1 MFKKNLINLLL
12 LLVIGQ
18 AGFSQKNSKNLTD
31 EEVRNFVTTQ
41 FKNQVGYKNAVK
53 GFYDALSNGNTL
65 IWNGVS
71 RKNKPGIL
79 KFEVNSDGSYKSDGS
94 EVYEDSINVTIH
106 DVYLMGTHA
115 NVMGTIQWYVSG
127 VNTVYRTFSCIVMRE
142 KGTLK
147 YIRWASSDN
156 SDYASKVISHS
167 TKLVGGVSA
176 FNEMRDAML
185 NGEFKRAKII
195 SDSLVEKDP
204 NWALAHLGQLQYY
217 SGINEKNKAEE
228 YFNKAFSK
236 LKGVSSAERH
246 LILAYSPY
254 EDIETTKYHLDQ
266 ALFFASDD
274 LLIRF
279 LKSMNET
286 NAKIAIEIMLA
297 AWQRFPTNGAVNNL
311 LGYKYMQ
318 DGQMEK
324 AKQHFE
330 IYIRQ
335 YPKTANA
342 YDSYGD
348 YYSKMGDKKKAKEM
362 YLKAYELNNEF
373 TGSKKKAE
381 KL

>member
-1 MFKKNLINLLL
+1 MFKKKLISLLL
-12 LLVIGQ
+12 ILVISQ

-31 EEVRNFVTTQ
+31 EEVRNFVTNQ
-41 FKNQVGYKNAVK
+41 IKNQVGYKNAVK

-65 IWNGVS
+65 IWNGLS
-71 RKNKPGIL
+71 RKVKPAIL

-94 EVYEDSINVTIH
+94 GFYEDSVNVTIH
-106 DVYLMGTHA
+106 DIYLMGTHA

-127 VNTVYRTFSCIVMRE
+127 VNTIYRNFSSIITRE
-142 KGTLK
+142 KGILK

-156 SDYASKVISHS
+156 SDYASKVITHS
-167 TKLVGGVSA
+167 TKLIGGGAA

-185 NGEFKRAKII
+185 NAEFKRAKLI
-195 SDSLVEKDP
+195 SDTLVQKDP

-217 SGINEKNKAEE
+217 FSINEKDKTEE
-228 YFNKAFSK
+228 CFNKAFSK
-236 LKGVSSAERH
+236 LNGVSSAERH

-286 NAKIAIEIMLA
+286 NAKIAIEIMLG

-318 DGQMEK
+318 EGQMEK

-348 YYSKMGDKKKAKEM
+348 YYAKMGDKKKAKEM
-362 YLKAYELNNEF
+362 YLKAYKLNNEF

>member
-1 MFKKNLINLLL
+1 MRKKILISLLV

-18 AGFSQKNSKNLTD
+18 TGFSQKNSKNLTD
-31 EEVRNFVTTQ
+31 EEVRNFVTNQ
-41 FKNQVGYKNAVK
+41 LKNQVGYKNAVK

-71 RKNKPGIL
+71 RKNKPAIL

-94 EVYEDSINVTIH
+94 GFYEDSINVTIH

-127 VNTVYRTFSCIVMRE
+127 VNTIYRNFSCIITRE

-156 SDYASKVISHS
+156 SDYASKVITPS
-167 TKLVGGVSA
+167 TKLVGGAAA
-176 FNEMRDAML
+176 FNEMRDVML
-185 NGEFKRAKII
+185 NGEFKRAKMI

-217 SGINEKNKAEE
+217 SSIKEKNKAEE
-228 YFNKAFSK
+228 CFNKAFSK
-236 LKGVSSAERH
+236 LNGVSRAERH

-254 EDIETTKYHLDQ
+254 DDIETTKYHLDQ

-362 YLKAYELNNEF
+362 FLKAYELNNEF